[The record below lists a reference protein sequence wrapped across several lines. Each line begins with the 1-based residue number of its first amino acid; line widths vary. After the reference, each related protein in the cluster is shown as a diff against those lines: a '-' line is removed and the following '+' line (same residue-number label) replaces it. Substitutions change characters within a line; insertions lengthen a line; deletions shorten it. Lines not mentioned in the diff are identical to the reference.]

1 MPDISSQ
8 LYLKNLPHYDYTYI
22 QTYIHTNI
30 STYKKYKKSK
40 FDVKYEFSVMISCA
54 LVIEEEKADS
64 RAEVKSFDKS
74 KLKHVETEE
83 KNPTPTAQTLREEL
97 LPDELPDKSAELKEI
112 TGFDP
117 TKKLKHVETQD
128 KTHLP
133 TKEGMMFFCFVFFF
147 TIATHL
153 DLSTQTS
160 S

>member
-1 MPDISSQ
+1 MII
-8 LYLKNLPHYDYTYI
+8 NTYVR
-22 QTYIHTNI
+22 TYIH
-30 STYKKYKKSK
+30 KVRKSK
-40 FDVKYEFSVMISCA
+40 FDAKYEFSVMISCA

-133 TKEGMMFFCFVFFF
+133 TKEGLLFFCLVFFLF
-147 TIATHL
+147 G
-153 DLSTQTS
+153 Q
-160 S
+160 

>member
-1 MPDISSQ
+1 
-8 LYLKNLPHYDYTYI
+8 
-22 QTYIHTNI
+22 
-30 STYKKYKKSK
+30 
-40 FDVKYEFSVMISCA
+40 MISCA

-133 TKEGMMFFCFVFFF
+133 TKEGTLFFASFFF
-147 TIATHL
+147 FFWTIATCL
-153 DLSTQTS
+153 DLATQIS
-160 S
+160 LGVVGLRAQA

>member
-1 MPDISSQ
+1 M
-8 LYLKNLPHYDYTYI
+8 
-22 QTYIHTNI
+22 YIHRVQ
-30 STYKKYKKSK
+30 KSK
-40 FDVKYEFSVMISCA
+40 VCFDAKYEFSVMISCA

-133 TKEGMMFFCFVFFF
+133 TKEGMLFFASFFF
-147 TIATHL
+147 FFVWTIATCL
-153 DLSTQTS
+153 DLATQIS
-160 S
+160 SGVVGLRAQA

>member
-1 MPDISSQ
+1 MII
-8 LYLKNLPHYDYTYI
+8 NTYVR
-22 QTYIHTNI
+22 TYIH
-30 STYKKYKKSK
+30 KVRKSK
-40 FDVKYEFSVMISCA
+40 FDAKYEFSVMISCA

-133 TKEGMMFFCFVFFF
+133 TKEGMFFCFVFFF
-147 TIATHL
+147 VWTIATCL
-153 DLSTQTS
+153 DLATQIS
-160 S
+160 SGVVGLRSQA